1 MVDMGEGNGS
11 PTSSALV
18 RVPSRAV
25 QPSWGR
31 VLATTVRLS
40 AVRRWRP
47 AAAVLAAA
55 LTVVAALWLSGVLTG
70 SAAPAAR
77 SAPAGRTGTGDA
89 SGPGP
94 AAAFRSRAAAWI
106 AAQVSTSVVIACYP
120 AMCTALQV
128 QGVTPGQLMP
138 LRSASASPVGAE
150 VLVTSSSGPD
160 SVSRQYAPAL
170 VASFGSGGARIEVR
184 ATEPGGP
191 AAYQAALRADL
202 AARGSA
208 GAQLLRN
215 RNIQFTAREAR
226 QLRAGEVDSRLLAT
240 LAVLGG
246 QHAFRVTAFGDAA
259 PGVPLLFRGVTIAGR
274 GNGAAD
280 LAAIAALA
288 QAQVAP
294 YRPARVTL
302 VPPAAGRTAVIIGF
316 AAPSPLG
323 LLTPALR

>member
-1 MVDMGEGNGS
+1 MGESNGS

-18 RVPSRAV
+18 RVPSRPV

-47 AAAVLAAA
+47 AAAVLAMA

-77 SAPAGRTGTGDA
+77 SALAGRTGAGGA

-94 AAAFRSRAAAWI
+94 ADATWSRAAAWI
-106 AAQVSTSVVIACYP
+106 AAQVSTGAVIACYP
-120 AMCTALQV
+120 AMCTALQA

-138 LRSASASPVGAE
+138 LRSASASPVGAD
-150 VLVTSSSGPD
+150 VLVTSASLGPNP
-160 SVSRQYAPAL
+160 VIRQYAPAL
-170 VASFGSGGARIEVR
+170 VASFGSGAARIEVR

-202 AARGSA
+202 AARRSA

-215 RNIQFTAREAR
+215 RNIWFTAREAG

-246 QHAFRVTAFGDAA
+246 QHAFRVTAFLDAA
-259 PGVPLLFRGVTIAGR
+259 PGAPLLFRGVAIAGR
-274 GNGAAD
+274 ANGAAD

-288 QAQVAP
+288 RAQAPP
-294 YRPARVTL
+294 YLPARVTL
-302 VPPAAGRTAVIIGF
+302 VHPAAGRAALIIGF

-323 LLTPALR
+323 LLTPTLR